1 MKLLYG
7 VQGTGNGHI
16 SRARMMAQHFAE
28 KNVDVQFLFTGRAP
42 EQYFD
47 MEVFGDYQLRDGLS
61 FATDKGSISAIK
73 TLAQIKPLTFI
84 RDVRKL
90 DLSSYDA
97 VITDFEPVTAWAG
110 RLQKKPVIGVGHQYA
125 FGYTDVPQ
133 SGVDLRNR
141 LIMKFF
147 APVQYRLGLHWDSF
161 NANIAPPIINP
172 DEIRQPCTTPPHI
185 LVYLPFEDQQQV
197 SDALLKFPNQKF
209 IQYAPQLQREERGN
223 ISRRPTSLHDFKHDL
238 CHAKGVICN
247 AGFELI
253 SECLHMGIPALAKPV
268 AGQSEQLG
276 NAAALQQLGAATVMY
291 DFSASHIE
299 TWLANIPAQTPR
311 HYPDVAAAICDWL
324 LSGQWHDSTALVS
337 TLWEQTGRPADT
349 IAATG

>member
-16 SRARMMAQHFAE
+16 SRARMLAKHFSE
-28 KNVDVQFLFTGRAP
+28 KNIDVQFLFSGRAAD
-42 EQYFD
+42 QYFD
-47 MEVFGDYQLRDGLS
+47 MEIFGDYQLRDGLS
-61 FATDKGSISAIK
+61 FATNKGSISAIQ
-73 TLAQIKPLTFI
+73 TLVQTKPLTFI

-90 DLSSYDA
+90 DISSYDA
-97 VITDFEPVTAWAG
+97 IITDFEPVTAWAC
-110 RLQKKPVIGVGHQYA
+110 RLRKKPVIGIGHQYA
-125 FGYTDVPQ
+125 FGYPDVPQ

-147 APVQYRLGLHWDSF
+147 APTQYRLGLHWDAF

-172 DEIRQPCTTPPHI
+172 AEIRQPCGSPAHI
-185 LVYLPFEDQQQV
+185 VVYLPFEDQQLV
-197 SDALLKFPNQKF
+197 SAALATFPNQKF
-209 IQYAPQLQREERGN
+209 IQFAPQLPREERAN
-223 ISRRPTSLHDFKHDL
+223 ISLRPTSLHDFKHNL
-238 CHAKGVICN
+238 CRAKGVICN

-268 AGQSEQLG
+268 SGQSEQLG

-291 DFSASHIE
+291 DFSAQHIE
-299 TWLANIPAQTPR
+299 NWLANIPAQTAA

-324 LSGQWHDSTALVS
+324 LSGEWHDSSKLVS
-337 TLWEQTGRPADT
+337 ELWEQTGRPADM

>member
-16 SRARMMAQHFAE
+16 SRARMMAMHFAE
-28 KNVDVQFLFTGRAP
+28 KNIDVQFLFSGRAP

-47 MEVFGDYQLRDGLS
+47 MDVFGDYQLRAGLS

-73 TLAQIKPLTFI
+73 TLAQVKPFTFI
-84 RDVRKL
+84 RDVRAL
-90 DLSSYDA
+90 DLSHYDA
-97 VITDFEPVTAWAG
+97 VVTDFEPVTAWAG

-125 FGYTDVPQ
+125 FGYPDVPQ

-147 APVQYRLGLHWDSF
+147 APAQYRLGLHWDHF

-185 LVYLPFEDQQQV
+185 VVYLPFEDQEQV
-197 SDALLKFPNQKF
+197 SEALATFPQQKF
-209 IQYAPQLQREERGN
+209 IQYAPQLKREERGN
-223 ISRRPTSLHDFKHDL
+223 VLRQATSLHSFKHDL

-276 NAAALQQLGAATVMY
+276 NAAALQQLGVATVMH
-291 DFSASHIE
+291 DFSSTNIE
-299 TWLANIPAQTPR
+299 KWLTDIPAQQPC

-324 LSGQWHDSTALVS
+324 LRGEWHDSAKLVS
-337 TLWEQTGRPADT
+337 DLWEQTGRPANT
-349 IAATG
+349 MAATG

>member
-125 FGYTDVPQ
+125 FGYADVPQ

-197 SDALLKFPNQKF
+197 SDVLLKFPNQKF
-209 IQYAPQLQREERGN
+209 IQYAPQLQREKRGN

-238 CHAKGVICN
+238 SHAKGVICN

-311 HYPDVAAAICDWL
+311 RYPDVAAAVCDWL

>member
-16 SRARMMAQHFAE
+16 SRARMMAKHFAE
-28 KNVDVQFLFTGRAP
+28 KNVDVRFLFSGRAP

-47 MEVFGDYQLRDGLS
+47 MDIFGHYQFRDGLT
-61 FATDKGSISAIK
+61 FATDKGSISALK
-73 TLAQIKPLTFI
+73 TLVHLKPLTFI
-84 RDVRKL
+84 RDVRNL

-97 VITDFEPVTAWAG
+97 VITDFEPITAWAG

-125 FGYTDVPQ
+125 FSYPEVPQ

-141 LIMKFF
+141 LIMQFF
-147 APVQYRLGLHWDSF
+147 APVQYRLGLHWSNF

-185 LVYLPFEDQQQV
+185 VVYLPFEDQQQV
-197 SDALLKFPNQKF
+197 SEELAKFPAHKF
-209 IQYAPQLQREERGN
+209 IQYGPQLPREERGN
-223 ISRRPTSLHDFKHDL
+223 ISRRPTSLHDFKHQL

-268 AGQSEQLG
+268 AGQAEQLG
-276 NAAALQQLGAATVMY
+276 NAAALQQLGVATVM
-291 DFSASHIE
+291 DEFSAIDIKN
-299 TWLANIPAQTPR
+299 WLANTPSQHPA

-324 LSGQWHDSTALVS
+324 ISGEWHDSSHLVS
-337 TLWEQTGRPADT
+337 SLWEQTGRT
-349 IAATG
+349 SHKIAAAS

>member
-28 KNVDVQFLFTGRAP
+28 KNVDVQFLFTGRAA

-73 TLAQIKPLTFI
+73 TFAQIKPLTFI

-209 IQYAPQLQREERGN
+209 IQYAPQLQREKRGN